1 MIKKAAGNPVL
12 SNRKGLIIQHY
23 AFSNPFLQFIIFCR
37 GIIHLDSKSLF
48 FLIVSVVFAFFSFF
62 FSLCETCL
70 TSANKYRFQAEA
82 EDGGKSAKLVY
93 FFIRHFDSSLV
104 GILVGNNAVNIG
116 LSFVT
121 TYLFLQAFPSWMG
134 EFYISLIGSVI
145 VTVIVYALG
154 ETLPKRLG
162 KRIPD
167 KLAKIVCYPLA
178 FCLILFAPLTLLFY
192 GISKGISFLF
202 PKKEEPELTEED
214 FNSVLETN
222 EKEGALEENE
232 TDLIQ
237 AGFDFTD
244 TSVEKVFTP
253 KNKRFSLN
261 LDGRNS
267 KTLLGIISKVPYSR
281 IPRYYKNPDRIVG
294 VLVVK
299 KFLANYYEHPTRTI
313 ASILDKPFIVSRNIR
328 RDDVL
333 DGFRS
338 HHTEIAL
345 VYEKDRL
352 LGRITTED
360 VLEELVGTISEKGT
374 KAHEA

>member
-1 MIKKAAGNPVL
+1 M
-12 SNRKGLIIQHY
+12 
-23 AFSNPFLQFIIFCR
+23 
-37 GIIHLDSKSLF
+37 DSKSILF
-48 FLIVSVVFAFFSFF
+48 LVSSIAFVLLSFF
-62 FSLCETCL
+62 FTLCETCL

-82 EDGGKSAKLVY
+82 EDGSKIAKLVY
-93 FFIRHFDSSLV
+93 FFIRHFDSALV
-104 GILVGNNAVNIG
+104 GVLIGNNAASIG
-116 LSFVT
+116 LSFVST
-121 TYLFLQAFPSWMG
+121 FLFLEAFPATRD
-134 EFYISLIGSVI
+134 EFYTSLIGSVI
-145 VTVIVYALG
+145 VTVIVYAFS

-167 KLAKIVCYPLA
+167 QMARVVALPLA
-178 FCLILFAPLTLLFY
+178 FFLILFAPVTFIFY
-192 GISKGISFLF
+192 GISKGLSFLF
-202 PKKEEPELTEED
+202 PKKKEEPELTEDD
-214 FNSVLETN
+214 FNSVLESN
-222 EKEGALEENE
+222 EDKGALEENE

-253 KNKRFSLN
+253 KNKMFALDLN
-261 LDGRNS
+261 GRTS
-267 KTLLGIISKVPYSR
+267 QKLLQIVYKVPYSR
-281 IPRYYKNPDRIVG
+281 IPRYNKNPDKIVG
-294 VLVVK
+294 ILVVK
-299 KFLANYYEHPTRTI
+299 KFLAKYYEEPKRKI
-313 ASILDKPFIVSRNIR
+313 ASVLEKPFIVSRNIR

-345 VYEKDRL
+345 VYQDDRL